1 MIGPKKRPTLALPRL
16 WIMKSP
22 TRMAAANGTTYGL
35 RSGVTISTPS
45 TALSTEMA
53 GVIIASPKNSDAPPR
68 PMIKSALRKPPDLG
82 STSDSNAMVPPS
94 PSLSARMTIKT
105 YLTATTRMTA
115 QKINDNTPK
124 MTIEFSELPDALMD
138 SRNAYMGLVP
148 MSPKTTPSAPIM
160 RVARA
165 GSEAFASVEETGGE
179 TPPARVSFM
188 AFLADPR

>member
-16 WIMKSP
+16 WIMKRP
-22 TRMAAANGTTYGL
+22 TRMAAATGTTYGL

-68 PMIKSALRKPPDLG
+68 PMIKSVLRILPDTG
-82 STSDSNAMVPPS
+82 RTSDSNAIVPPS

-115 QKINDNTPK
+115 QNTSDNTPK
-124 MTIEFSELPDALMD
+124 TTPGFPELPEALMD
-138 SRNAYMGLVP
+138 SRNA
-148 MSPKTTPSAPIM
+148 
-160 RVARA
+160 
-165 GSEAFASVEETGGE
+165 
-179 TPPARVSFM
+179 
-188 AFLADPR
+188 